1 MAEFTL
7 SARIR
12 DDKGKGVA
20 KKLRKNDQM
29 PAVFYGPGEDPI
41 KLVVDYPELQSII
54 TQTAGENVILELQI
68 ESGTGDNVKKVMLKE
83 LQVDP
88 IKDVYLHADFYE
100 IAMDKEITVDISI
113 LLVNTPEGV
122 TEGGIL
128 QHVRREL
135 TVTCL
140 PDKLV
145 EHLEVD
151 VSGLNIGDSI
161 HVEDIAL
168 PEGITTSHEGHLTV
182 ATVVAPS
189 VIVEPVEEV
198 EEEEL
203 EEGAEVEVEGE
214 VKEAEKESEKES
226 EKEEKG
232 QEKGGEGKS

>member
-1 MAEFTL
+1 
-7 SARIR
+7 
-12 DDKGKGVA
+12 
-20 KKLRKNDQM
+20 
-29 PAVFYGPGEDPI
+29 
-41 KLVVDYPELQSII
+41 
-54 TQTAGENVILELQI
+54 
-68 ESGTGDNVKKVMLKE
+68 
-83 LQVDP
+83 
-88 IKDVYLHADFYE
+88 
-100 IAMDKEITVDISI
+100 MDKEITVDISI
-113 LLVNTPEGV
+113 HLVNTPEGV
-122 TEGGIL
+122 DEGGIL

-161 HVEDIAL
+161 HIEDIAL
-168 PEGITTSHEGHLTV
+168 PEGIKTSHEGHLTV

-189 VIVEPVEEV
+189 VIAEPVEEV

-203 EEGAEVEVEGE
+203 EEGAEAEEKVEGE
-214 VKEAEKESEKES
+214 VKEAEKES